1 MARQWILLYVLAVAL
16 LVGVKVKGMSTSSV
30 VCNDNHTVTITVANV
45 TDISAFNESDWRI
58 DSKAECEPIFTNT
71 TVTYINLPVAEC
83 ASKSEDKTTSIRYVF
98 EIRAVASGS
107 DPIQAFDHIYDAV
120 CEYVNNDTVTS
131 SFIPLVNR
139 GDNASDTAAFTF
151 NLDVFENAQFTTAL
165 PSEVALN
172 QQLFFR
178 AQVVTSSAAPNLDLF
193 ILQCHASSSA
203 VSNADANKV
212 VLIQN
217 GCGNNAVSQDSGDTL
232 TYTCTNNSKQETFQV
247 KSFRY
252 FGAEANTLVYVHCE
266 LRVCLADAAD
276 SACECPSSADC
287 DPNAR
292 KRRAVTVD
300 ESVVYR
306 VTTGPYH
313 YKEVEREDKN
323 RNNRRPETGEDHA
336 SFQLSL
342 SVAIVFSVSAVII
355 ALIISLTVCFFLR
368 GRHQRSSITKL
379 NESLKH
385 SVKT

>member
-1 MARQWILLYVLAVAL
+1 MAWQWILLHVVAFAL
-16 LVGVKVKGMSTSSV
+16 LVDFKVKGMSTSSI
-30 VCNDNHTVTITVANV
+30 VCNDNHTVTITIANV

-58 DSKAECEPIFTNT
+58 NSKAECEPTFTNT
-71 TVTYINLPVAEC
+71 TVTYTNLPVAEC

-98 EIRAVASGS
+98 EIRAVPSGS
-107 DPIQAFDHIYDAV
+107 DPIQAFDHIFDAV

-131 SFIPLVNR
+131 SFIPIVNR
-139 GDNASDTAAFTF
+139 GDNSSGTAAFIF
-151 NLDVFENAQFTTAL
+151 NLDVSENSQFTTAL

-172 QQLFFR
+172 QPLFFR

-193 ILQCHASSSA
+193 ILQCHASKSDD
-203 VSNADANKV
+203 SNAVANNV

-217 GCGNNAVSQDSGDTL
+217 GCGNKAVSQDSGDTL

-247 KSFRY
+247 DSFRY
-252 FGAEANTLVYVHCE
+252 FGAEANALVYVHCE
-266 LRVCLADAAD
+266 LKVCLSDAVD

-287 DPNAR
+287 SPNAR
-292 KRRAVTVD
+292 KRRAVKVD

-313 YKEVEREDKN
+313 YKEVEREEKDHNDK
-323 RNNRRPETGEDHA
+323 RPETGEDHP

-342 SVAIVFSVSAVII
+342 SVAIAFSVSGVII
-355 ALIISLTVCFFLR
+355 ALIISLTVCFISR

-379 NESLKH
+379 NESLDY